1 MLGQLRLMRAQV
13 ANGEPLR
20 PGNGAMAAA
29 FVRHGVIQAYNRKGS
44 KRRSFEFTPHGW
56 LFANRESL
64 WTEPKQRGDM
74 HSAARH
80 WSEGNRG
87 LGCE

>member
-1 MLGQLRLMRAQV
+1 MFGQLRLMRAQV

-29 FVRHGVIQAYNRKGS
+29 FVRQGIIRAFGGKGT
-44 KRRSFEFTPHGW
+44 KRRTFEFTQIGW
-56 LFANRESL
+56 IFANRESL
-64 WTEPKQRGDM
+64 WNLPTQRGDM

-80 WSEGNRG
+80 WSEVDRD
-87 LGCE
+87 